1 MKYII
6 SLTSVPSRFKNE
18 LPKVLKH
25 IKDNS
30 EVDIV
35 LSIPKEYRKSW
46 SWVDSDIEHLKE
58 LVTINI
64 VDEDWGPATKLL
76 GGIDWVKKNGL
87 DVDGIITLDDDII
100 FTDFNLQLEHLL
112 KTATEKPN
120 TVITT
125 GGLRA
130 KHAPFRVGEGL
141 NRVFEGYSHGVS
153 GFMGVFY
160 PKNFWKTDLPFTLLK
175 ELSDGFY
182 SEDDAYFGAVAHKLK
197 IKIWST
203 KEVTSVLPLAHGD
216 ENSAVCFEN
225 NGVRKEREA
234 NLYQEL
240 LKKGLLFE
248 DGVDY
253 KTPEVTFCL
262 TSCGRMDE
270 LEKTVDS
277 FIKYNDY
284 PIKNWFI
291 VEDSGDS
298 KQHDILKKL
307 NAEKWD
313 SRFMLFLN
321 NENIGQNA
329 SIDKMYKNVSTEY
342 IFHCEEDW
350 EFYRGGFIE
359 DSMKVLETQPKVLQV
374 WIRPKSDKILN
385 PIEKRQFTLPGGVV
399 VRRVLPVSFKIKT
412 GIVKNYMGFS
422 WNPGL
427 RRKSDWLLDPIS
439 GNYTRCLHEHII
451 DAIYSRLGYM
461 VVSLSKDD
469 EDGYVKHIGWH
480 NRKMGNTEATKT
492 L

>member
-1 MKYII
+1 MKYIV
-6 SLTSVPSRFKNE
+6 SLTSVPTRFKNE

-35 LSIPKEYRKSW
+35 LSIPKEYRKAW
-46 SWVDSDIEHLKE
+46 SWIDSDIEHLKE

-76 GGIDWVKKNGL
+76 GGIDWVKKNDL

-100 FTDFNLQLEHLL
+100 FTDFNLQLENLL

-125 GGLRA
+125 GGLKL
-130 KHAPFRVGEGL
+130 KHGKP
-141 NRVFEGYSHGVS
+141 SGVYNQQCDAVA

-182 SEDDAYFGAVAHKLK
+182 SEDDAYFGAVAYKSK
-197 IKIWST
+197 INIWST
-203 KEVTSVLPLAHGD
+203 DKKVTWKALTPI
-216 ENSAVCFEN
+216 SAVTVDLE
-225 NGVRKEREA
+225 GDRVDREIKLYKELIE
-234 NLYQEL
+234 
-240 LKKGLLFE
+240 KKMIN
-248 DGVDY
+248 DNIV
-253 KTPEVTFCL
+253 KIKEVTFCL
-262 TSCGRMDE
+262 TCCGRLDE

-277 FIKYNDY
+277 FMKYNEY
-284 PIKNWFI
+284 PIREWFI
-291 VEDSGDS
+291 VEDSGDKEIQNKLKELNS
-298 KQHDILKKL
+298 K
-307 NAEKWD
+307 KWNNIF
-313 SRFMLFLN
+313 RLFLN
-321 NENIGQNA
+321 NRNMGQNA
-329 SIDKMYKNVSTEY
+329 SIDRLYKSVTTEY

-350 EFYRGGFIE
+350 QFYRGGFIE
-359 DSMKVLETQPKVLQV
+359 DSLKVLETQPKVLQV
-374 WIRPKSDKILN
+374 WIRPKSDRILN
-385 PIEKRQFTLPGGVV
+385 PIEKNVFTLPGGVN
-399 VRRVLPVSFKIKT
+399 VRRVLPVSFKIK
-412 GIVKNYMGFS
+412 GEQIVKDYMGFS

-427 RRKSDWLLDPIS
+427 RRKSDWEIAPIN
-439 GNYTRCLHEHII
+439 GNFKALKHEHII
-451 DAIYSRLGYM
+451 DLIYKKLGYM
-461 VVSLSKDD
+461 VVSLSQDD